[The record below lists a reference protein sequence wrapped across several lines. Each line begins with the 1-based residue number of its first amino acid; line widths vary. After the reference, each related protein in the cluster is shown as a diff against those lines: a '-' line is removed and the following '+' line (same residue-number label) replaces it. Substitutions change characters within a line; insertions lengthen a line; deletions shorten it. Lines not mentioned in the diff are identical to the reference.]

1 MSIEFDEGYQN
12 EPFRTLCT
20 RFPGDDIYPRSEF
33 RVEWGPIFHRG
44 RLDGSAKV
52 LIIGQDPAQHETI
65 LRRILVGE
73 AGRRV
78 QGFMAKLGITRS
90 YVMINTFLYSVY
102 GSTHASTRKNSNLVA
117 YRNSWIRGILENGN
131 IEAVVALG
139 KNANEA
145 WKMWKTSEGAINT
158 DVAYIPITHPTQPES
173 SSGGNKAKL
182 IEAIKKMLQNW
193 NAGLES
199 ISPAIQHPDT
209 TVPLTLYGQSFKDD
223 EKPEIPD
230 IDLPPGLPSWM
241 RENDGWARRIG
252 STPILKRRNI
262 TVTVPKDLLN

>member
-193 NAGLES
+193 NDGLES
-199 ISPAIQHPDT
+199 ISSAIQHPDT